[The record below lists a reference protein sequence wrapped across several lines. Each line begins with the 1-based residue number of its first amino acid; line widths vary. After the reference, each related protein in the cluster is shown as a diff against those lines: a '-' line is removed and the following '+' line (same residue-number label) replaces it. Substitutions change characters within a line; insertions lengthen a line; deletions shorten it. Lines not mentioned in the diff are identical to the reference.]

1 MRIPFLGGI
10 GVPELIIIL
19 IVVLLIFGPKNL
31 PKLGNAIGRTFKS
44 LRDGMD
50 GKKKGDDS
58 TDKSQDEAEAVEE
71 VPAEEKPQADAKLD
85 EPVEDAV
92 VEETVVETEKAPAEK
107 AE

>member
-44 LRDGMD
+44 LRDGME
-50 GKKKGDDS
+50 GKKKKKEDADEEPAKVEVDAS
-58 TDKSQDEAEAVEE
+58 TESV
-71 VPAEEKPQADAKLD
+71 PQADAK
-85 EPVEDAV
+85 PVEEAV
-92 VEETVVETEKAPAEK
+92 VEETAAQTEKAPASKTE
-107 AE
+107 

>member
-44 LRDGMD
+44 MRDGMD
-50 GKKKGDDS
+50 GKKKDDS
-58 TDKSQDEAEAVEE
+58 AVEAQEAPAAEAAEAPAKETPKVDETVEE
-71 VPAEEKPQADAKLD
+71 VIIEEG
-85 EPVEDAV
+85 
-92 VEETVVETEKAPAEK
+92 APAQAQEAPAQK

>member
-1 MRIPFLGGI
+1 MMRIPFLGGI

-50 GKKKGDDS
+50 GKKKDDAE
-58 TDKSQDEAEAVEE
+58 KPAEVEADASAEPAPQAKPVEE
-71 VPAEEKPQADAKLD
+71 AAAEE
-85 EPVEDAV
+85 V
-92 VEETVVETEKAPAEK
+92 VVETEKAPASK